1 MVRHLLVCAS
11 ALVLSAST
19 AHAGFQ
25 WTAPM
30 GGVPAA
36 TSPRG
41 NEVIIPRN
49 GGPRELAP
57 RAAAAPI
64 APVMTENLP
73 NSMGNIQ
80 AGNPVRTMPD
90 GPVSAAPIF
99 GNGMTNDPITWN
111 QGNNA
116 NAPRAPQNIVPAET
130 VSLYPQPAGMAT
142 GVVPVPPMGAPQP
155 IISQQQTMMQP
166 VSATVTTTT
175 MMPAP
180 TGYGMYEVADGFGR
194 DLPLVMAIRQIV
206 PAQYGFVFDQ
216 GIDTNSK
223 VSWQGGQPWDIVL
236 QNTLAPSGLTAKIN
250 GNVVT
255 VTRSSM
261 QVASAAGV
269 LPGMGNIGPIGGPV
283 VMTDVVQTTTV
294 KEMSA
299 TPVAMTNGVV
309 DMGGMGNGYVNAAAP
324 STADLL
330 SNSTWSAPRNSS
342 LRNILEQW
350 SERVGVELY
359 WASEYD
365 YPIQSAVS
373 LQGTFEEAV
382 QTLLK
387 GLSESKP
394 RPMARLH
401 PNAPNGPAVLVI
413 ETRQNSM

>member
-1 MVRHLLVCAS
+1 MVRRLLVAAS
-11 ALVLSAST
+11 VVVLSAS
-19 AHAGFQ
+19 AAQAGFQ
-25 WTAPM
+25 WTAPA
-30 GGVPAA
+30 GGIPQAA
-36 TSPRG
+36 APRS
-41 NEVIIPRN
+41 NEVIVPRN
-49 GGPRELAP
+49 GGAPRELPP

-64 APVMTENLP
+64 APVMTESLP
-73 NSMGNIQ
+73 GNIDNIQ
-80 AGNPVRTMPD
+80 AGNPVRTTPD
-90 GPVSAAPIF
+90 GPAAAAPIF

-111 QGNNA
+111 QGA
-116 NAPRAPQNIVPAET
+116 NAPRGPQNIMPAET

-142 GVVPVPPMGAPQP
+142 GVVPVPPATAMAPIMAPQQL
-155 IISQQQTMMQP
+155 SP
-166 VSATVTTTT
+166 VATTITTTT
-175 MMPAP
+175 MAPAP
-180 TGYGMYEVADGFGR
+180 SGYGMYEMAEGFGR

-216 GIDTNSK
+216 GIDTNTK

-236 QNTLAPSGLTAKIN
+236 QNTLAASGLSAKIN

-255 VTRSSM
+255 IARSTT
-261 QVASAAGV
+261 QVASAGM
-269 LPGMGNIGPIGGPV
+269 LPGMGAPNIGVPGGPV

-294 KEMSA
+294 KEMTA
-299 TPVAMTNGVV
+299 TPVAMTSAAPIV
-309 DMGGMGNGYVNAAAP
+309 DMGGMGMGYVNAAAP
-324 STADLL
+324 RTADLL

-342 LRNILEQW
+342 LRSILEQW

-394 RPMARLH
+394 RPMGRLH